1 MKVFL
6 ENFKILQY
14 RPIWCASVRHN
25 AFAFTPLREF
35 VSLPLVDSNKT
46 VSSPGSVE
54 PSEQRN
60 ASQVHPESVIAL
72 GAAT

>member
-1 MKVFL
+1 MKAFL
-6 ENFKILQY
+6 ETFKILQR
-14 RPIWCASVRHN
+14 RPIRRASFRHN

-35 VSLPLVDSNKT
+35 VSLPSVDSNKT
-46 VSSPGSVE
+46 VSSAGSVE

-60 ASQVHPESVIAL
+60 ASQIHPESVIAL